1 MCQIAVKIGCI
12 RNFFILYCY
21 LVKLIY
27 IKIIIL
33 LGRRIE
39 VRIITAGY
47 YDNEDGKDFEF
58 LTDEETDQFQNMIM
72 ALLVCCLIFLIG
84 LQYTIKYIVYFLVQH
99 CLTFMLLWITD
110 FCFYIYLIM
119 FYYLLYIFHHK
130 LNLVNKTKFKNLLS
144 LIRFIIINKIIHL
157 LKYSKK
163 CF

>member
-72 ALLVCCLIFLIG
+72 ALLVCCLIFFDWF
-84 LQYTIKYIVYFLVQH
+84 TIHYK
-99 CLTFMLLWITD
+99 
-110 FCFYIYLIM
+110 IYC
-119 FYYLLYIFHHK
+119 IFSSSAL
-130 LNLVNKTKFKNLLS
+130 LNLHALVDYRFLFLYLFNNVLLFTLYFS
-144 LIRFIIINKIIHL
+144 
-157 LKYSKK
+157 S
-163 CF
+163 